1 VKIEHQEGP
10 LSERVKLGWRRIR
23 KAVNVLHDRGQTDES
38 VSSAVQKAEQHRGA
52 IANIWEDLN
61 SLVRIV
67 RNWRSGD
74 YREVPWRTLVF
85 STAAILYFLDPMDV
99 VPDFIPVVGF
109 IDDAAVIAWVMRAI
123 RSDVSKF
130 RDWEESQPD
139 PAN

>member
-1 VKIEHQEGP
+1 M
-10 LSERVKLGWRRIR
+10 KLGWRRIR

-38 VSSAVQKAEQHRGA
+38 VSAAVDKAEQHRGA

-85 STAAILYFLDPMDV
+85 STAAILYFLDPMDL

-130 RDWEESQPD
+130 RDWEQSQPE
-139 PAN
+139 PTS

>member
-1 VKIEHQEGP
+1 M
-10 LSERVKLGWRRIR
+10 KLGWRRIR

-38 VSSAVQKAEQHRGA
+38 VSAAVDKAEQHRGA

-67 RNWRSGD
+67 RNWRSGN

-130 RDWEESQPD
+130 RDWEQSQPD

>member
-1 VKIEHQEGP
+1 
-10 LSERVKLGWRRIR
+10 VKLGWRRIR

-38 VSSAVQKAEQHRGA
+38 VSAAVDKAEQHRGA

-85 STAAILYFLDPMDV
+85 STAAILYFLDPMDL

-130 RDWEESQPD
+130 RDWEQSQPD

>member
-1 VKIEHQEGP
+1 
-10 LSERVKLGWRRIR
+10 VKLGWRRIR

-38 VSSAVQKAEQHRGA
+38 VSAAVDKAEQHRGA

-85 STAAILYFLDPMDV
+85 STAAILYFLDPMDL

-130 RDWEESQPD
+130 RDWEQSQPE
-139 PAN
+139 PTS

>member
-1 VKIEHQEGP
+1 LNVQEGP
-10 LSERVKLGWRRIR
+10 LSDRVKLGWRRIR

-38 VSSAVQKAEQHRGA
+38 VSAAVDKAEQHRGA

-85 STAAILYFLDPMDV
+85 STAAILYFLDPMDL

-130 RDWEESQPD
+130 RDWEQSQPE
-139 PAN
+139 PTS

>member
-1 VKIEHQEGP
+1 M
-10 LSERVKLGWRRIR
+10 KLGWRRIR

-38 VSSAVQKAEQHRGA
+38 VSAAVDKAEQHRGA

-85 STAAILYFLDPMDV
+85 STAAILYFLDPMDL

-130 RDWEESQPD
+130 RDWEQSQPD

>member
-1 VKIEHQEGP
+1 LNVQEGP
-10 LSERVKLGWRRIR
+10 LSDRVKLGWRRIR

-38 VSSAVQKAEQHRGA
+38 VSAAVDKAEQHRGA

-85 STAAILYFLDPMDV
+85 STAAILYFLDPMDL

-130 RDWEESQPD
+130 RDWEQSQPD